1 MVPLLRHPQLSYLPQ
16 IESHLT
22 SRVTDKMR
30 ILMLYILFKDGITE
44 EDLQLLLRHSGF
56 ESRAHELPLRNL
68 DLLGHFRVT
77 KSFAEH
83 KAAGKNRRRPKAPN
97 ADDESYELS
106 RYVPPIKTVLEDLI
120 NGTLDPQTWAYTID
134 QPPEAQPTGQ
144 LGSLRTYAISRIS
157 SDFQGNV
164 PLGFR
169 REEQLQPKPDNGS
182 LCLLQG
188 ELHTL
193 NLEPAMKSPRNGI
206 ETSFSEEQ
214 T

>member
-1 MVPLLRHPQLSYLPQ
+1 MVPLLRHPQLSYLPHV
-16 IESHLT
+16 ERHLT

-44 EDLQLLLRHSGF
+44 EDLQLLLRHSGL

-97 ADDESYELS
+97 PDDESYELS

-134 QPPEAQPTGQ
+134 QPAEVQPTGQ
-144 LGSLRTYAISRIS
+144 LGSLRTYFTSRIS
-157 SDFQGNV
+157 LLTCKATPHLGVKGKSSNNRSPTTNHCVYCRGSDI
-164 PLGFR
+164 R
-169 REEQLQPKPDNGS
+169 RIPS
-182 LCLLQG
+182 LL
-188 ELHTL
+188 
-193 NLEPAMKSPRNGI
+193 
-206 ETSFSEEQ
+206 
-214 T
+214 